1 MSEKGNPEQTQ
12 KMKDFE
18 AVISLLPLPMNDWTF
33 FECSHKCAKNDIKSY
48 DEG

>member
-18 AVISLLPLPMNDWTF
+18 AVISLLPLSMNDWTF
-33 FECSHKCAKNDIKSY
+33 LNAHI
-48 DEG
+48 GVQRRI